1 MKFAAT
7 LGLAFATLTSA
18 TPYSP
23 YRIFFQP
30 GEEKPSEAKPWEIK
44 PWADTATVK
53 LANDWSGKHGE
64 AKVTLD
70 RKFYSIESLYGD
82 SDLLASDGNIYATS
96 AELTEFGQRTGC
108 VISADDPEIDVK
120 LNAQRTWSFLD
131 RGAWVNISGGYVF
144 CGES

>member
-7 LGLAFATLTSA
+7 LGLAFAALTSA

-23 YRIFFQP
+23 HRIVFQP

-82 SDLLASDGNIYATS
+82 SDLLASEISMRQVRSSRSSANVPAALFLQMIRRSTS
-96 AELTEFGQRTGC
+96 
-108 VISADDPEIDVK
+108 
-120 LNAQRTWSFLD
+120 N
-131 RGAWVNISGGYVF
+131 
-144 CGES
+144 